1 MTNESP
7 STDMKNLWQSQPTE
21 PPRIHPGQL
30 RKKMDRFER
39 RIFWRNLREYA
50 AGVVVIAIF
59 GFYEWRFRT
68 LLVRLGSGMIIAGTL
83 YVMYQLHR
91 RASRRPAP
99 ADLGAST
106 CIEFHRKSLE
116 RQRDALRT
124 VWSWYLLPFVP
135 GLSVLAIGSIA
146 SQRAAHPGNLGQL
159 VISVLASQGII
170 PALFFAVWK
179 LNRRAAEKLQAQI
192 DELNA
197 FREDPNQHS
206 SEQRL

>member
-7 STDMKNLWQSQPTE
+7 STDLKNLWQSQPTE
-21 PPRIHPGQL
+21 PPRIYPGQL
-30 RKKMDRFER
+30 RKKIDKFER

-50 AGVVVIAIF
+50 AGLVVIAIF

-99 ADLGAST
+99 AALGAST
-106 CIEFHRKSLE
+106 CIEFHRTSLE

-146 SQRAAHPGNLGQL
+146 SQRAAHPGSLGQL

-192 DELNA
+192 DELNTYH
-197 FREDPNQHS
+197 EDPNQHS
-206 SEQRL
+206 PEQGH

>member
-1 MTNESP
+1 MTNEST
-7 STDMKNLWQSQPTE
+7 SNEMKSLWQSQPTE
-21 PPRIHPGQL
+21 PPSIRPEEL
-30 RKKMDRFER
+30 RRNMSKFER
-39 RIFWRNLREYA
+39 KILWRNVREYA
-50 AGVVVIAIF
+50 AGAVVIAIF

-91 RASRRPAP
+91 RASRRAMP
-99 ADLGAST
+99 ADLGSST

-135 GLSVLAIGSIA
+135 GLSVLAIGSIL

-159 VISVLASQGII
+159 VISILASQGII
-170 PALFFAVWK
+170 PAVFFAIWK
-179 LNRRAAEKLQAQI
+179 LNRRAADRLQTQI

-197 FREDPNQHS
+197 LRESPD
-206 SEQRL
+206 

>member
-7 STDMKNLWQSQPTE
+7 SNDMKNLWQSQPTE
-21 PPRIHPGQL
+21 PPRIHPEQF
-30 RKKMDRFER
+30 RKKLDKFER

-50 AGVVVIAIF
+50 AGVAVIAIF
-59 GFYEWRFRT
+59 GFYEWRIRT

-99 ADLGAST
+99 ADLGSST

-179 LNRRAAEKLQAQI
+179 QNRRAAEKLQAQI

-197 FREDPNQHS
+197 FREDPNH
-206 SEQRL
+206 